1 MSFWCSVS
9 DRCSGKIGEGEVPP
23 ARLQLCLL
31 SLFGTKGSCHIC
43 RDWCGCRRIV
53 GAYLHETPEGETA
66 PAGRFVLPLFALH
79 TPQPAAR
86 TPGTRAAT
94 QPQSVYISG
103 NDSSRRTGPSV
114 IPPSVSF
121 AITCHR
127 WAYAPWGASQTSQ
140 QDVSPSCLS
149 SSYHSEMLMKNDVL
163 RRNHFTL
170 LDNEEY

>member
-43 RDWCGCRRIV
+43 HDWCGCRRIV

-79 TPQPAAR
+79 TPQPRARQARALQRNPNQFTFLGMIHHAAR
-86 TPGTRAAT
+86 ALRSFLPACPSLSRVIAEHTRLGEHHKHLNKT
-94 QPQSVYISG
+94 S
-103 NDSSRRTGPSV
+103 
-114 IPPSVSF
+114 PPPV
-121 AITCHR
+121 CHIHIILK
-127 WAYAPWGASQTSQ
+127 
-140 QDVSPSCLS
+140 C
-149 SSYHSEMLMKNDVL
+149 
-163 RRNHFTL
+163 
-170 LDNEEY
+170 